1 MTSVSNYGNLG
12 LKDSYTFDDRGNIT
26 GKITTNAST
35 GASVSS
41 VQYRY
46 STAETDQLTHYYLY
60 NANGTLVD
68 ERLYQYDGEGNVSRI
83 MDTNNQYIAFG
94 WDQGRKMTRYRYV
107 DVDNTYYY
115 NESGLVSKLVK
126 SDGSSIE
133 YFYDDGQLEY
143 EEYRNAAGNVTRL
156 HKFFYDDDGIV
167 RYLMTTVYPSYGEY
181 FSDVYAYVYDGSGN
195 ITDLVC
201 MKKNMRTQGSYFG
214 AVHSVHYEYD
224 AYGRIVSETNVS
236 GEDIIDYNP
245 IKYKGYYYENDTKM
259 YRLDSR
265 YYDPAIGRFINADN
279 ISLLTETPTA
289 LTDKNL
295 YSYCDNNPVMRKDSE
310 GEIWGPLIGAAIGVG
325 FEITFQVATEGKV
338 SNLSAVCLAGVT
350 GAVGASSAG
359 LLVQVGINAAASV
372 GQLIIDNKKANKKTD
387 LANVAKASFL
397 GGVTGF
403 IGGKGANI
411 EKNVKNI
418 KVLTKK
424 IAREDRRKNTKH
436 AGKRK
441 KIYRRERSQIRRGL
455 RISFGRY
462 CAAFAF
468 SKASSRR

>member
-1 MTSVSNYGNLG
+1 M
-12 LKDSYTFDDRGNIT
+12 
-26 GKITTNAST
+26 
-35 GASVSS
+35 
-41 VQYRY
+41 
-46 STAETDQLTHYYLY
+46 
-60 NANGTLVD
+60 D

-143 EEYRNAAGNVTRL
+143 EEYRNAAGNVARL

-295 YSYCDNNPVMRKDSE
+295 YSYCDNTPVMRKDSD
-310 GEIWGPLIGAAIGVG
+310 GEIWNFVIGAAVSGVVSAG
-325 FEITFQVATEGKV
+325 FEAANQIISNGKV
-338 SNLSAVCLAGVT
+338 T
-350 GAVGASSAG
+350 DWGAVGKSFAVGAVSSVFKSAKLIAGISFVADCAYTAYKTKGSTSEKIKSGLTAGAISAG
-359 LLVQVGINAAASV
+359 LSLVGGATTKKLLSPASSKYKTTKSLRSKV
-372 GQLIIDNKKANKKTD
+372 KKERLNRSHWTRKG
-387 LANVAKASFL
+387 LESYL
-397 GGVTGF
+397 GGRVTMF
-403 IGGKGANI
+403 YSMGKKLHSTYYSKG
-411 EKNVKNI
+411 
-418 KVLTKK
+418 
-424 IAREDRRKNTKH
+424 R
-436 AGKRK
+436 KRK
-441 KIYRRERSQIRRGL
+441 
-455 RISFGRY
+455 
-462 CAAFAF
+462 
-468 SKASSRR
+468 

>member
-1 MTSVSNYGNLG
+1 
-12 LKDSYTFDDRGNIT
+12 
-26 GKITTNAST
+26 
-35 GASVSS
+35 
-41 VQYRY
+41 
-46 STAETDQLTHYYLY
+46 
-60 NANGTLVD
+60 
-68 ERLYQYDGEGNVSRI
+68 
-83 MDTNNQYIAFG
+83 
-94 WDQGRKMTRYRYV
+94 
-107 DVDNTYYY
+107 
-115 NESGLVSKLVK
+115 
-126 SDGSSIE
+126 
-133 YFYDDGQLEY
+133 
-143 EEYRNAAGNVTRL
+143 
-156 HKFFYDDDGIV
+156 
-167 RYLMTTVYPSYGEY
+167 MTTVYPSYGEY

-310 GEIWGPLIGAAIGVG
+310 GELWANLLIGAAIGAGV
-325 FEITFQVATEGKV
+325 EIGLQLAFEGKV
-338 SNLSAVCLAGVT
+338 TNWSAVCVAGVT
-350 GAVGASSAG
+350 GAVGATSAKTLIQMG
-359 LLVQVGINAAASV
+359 VNAAASV
-372 GQLIIDNKKANKKTD
+372 GQLIIDNKKSNTKTE
-387 LANVAKASFL
+387 LKSVAVAGL
-397 GGVTGF
+397 IGGVSGA

-411 EKNVKNI
+411 EKNVKDI
-418 KVLTKK
+418 KAITKK

-455 RISFGRY
+455 GISFGRY
-462 CAAFAF
+462 LTGAVA
-468 SKASSRR
+468 SKLASKRYQ

>member
-1 MTSVSNYGNLG
+1 MKNYGNLG

-26 GKITTNAST
+26 GKTTTNAST
-35 GASVSS
+35 GANVSS

-126 SDGSSIE
+126 GNGSSIE
-133 YFYDDGQLEY
+133 YFYDDGQLEF
-143 EEYRNAAGNVTRL
+143 EVYRSASGGINRI
-156 HKFFYDDDGIV
+156 HKYFYDDDGTV
-167 RYLMTTVYPSYGEY
+167 RFIMTSQGTFGNSNNYSL
-181 FSDVYAYVYDGSGN
+181 YAYVYDGAGN
-195 ITDLVC
+195 VTDLVKLC
-201 MKKNMRTQGSYFG
+201 RQTTQIAIDEISL
-214 AVHSVHYEYD
+214 AAHYEYD
-224 AYGRIVSETNVS
+224 AYGRILSATNYNRA
-236 GEDIIDYNP
+236 EDIAKFNP
-245 IKYKGYYYENDTKM
+245 IRYKGYYYETDTSY

-310 GEIWGPLIGAAIGVG
+310 GEIWNFVIGAAVSGVVSAG
-325 FEITFQVATEGKV
+325 FEAANQIISNGKV
-338 SNLSAVCLAGVT
+338 T
-350 GAVGASSAG
+350 DWGAVGKSFAVGAVSSVFKSAKLIAGISFVADCAYTTYKTKGSTSEKIKSGLTAGAISAG
-359 LLVQVGINAAASV
+359 LSLVGGATTKKLLSPASSKYKTTKSLRSKV
-372 GQLIIDNKKANKKTD
+372 KKERLNRSHWTRKG
-387 LANVAKASFL
+387 LESYL
-397 GGVTGF
+397 GGRVTMF
-403 IGGKGANI
+403 YSMGKKLHSTYYSKG
-411 EKNVKNI
+411 
-418 KVLTKK
+418 
-424 IAREDRRKNTKH
+424 R
-436 AGKRK
+436 KRK
-441 KIYRRERSQIRRGL
+441 
-455 RISFGRY
+455 
-462 CAAFAF
+462 
-468 SKASSRR
+468 

>member
-12 LKDSYTFDDRGNIT
+12 LKDSYIFDDRGNIT

-46 STAETDQLTHYYLY
+46 STAETDQLTHYGLY
-60 NANGTLVD
+60 NANGSLVD

-201 MKKNMRTQGSYFG
+201 MKKNMRT
-214 AVHSVHYEYD
+214 
-224 AYGRIVSETNVS
+224 
-236 GEDIIDYNP
+236 
-245 IKYKGYYYENDTKM
+245 
-259 YRLDSR
+259 
-265 YYDPAIGRFINADN
+265 
-279 ISLLTETPTA
+279 
-289 LTDKNL
+289 
-295 YSYCDNNPVMRKDSE
+295 
-310 GEIWGPLIGAAIGVG
+310 
-325 FEITFQVATEGKV
+325 
-338 SNLSAVCLAGVT
+338 
-350 GAVGASSAG
+350 
-359 LLVQVGINAAASV
+359 
-372 GQLIIDNKKANKKTD
+372 
-387 LANVAKASFL
+387 
-397 GGVTGF
+397 
-403 IGGKGANI
+403 
-411 EKNVKNI
+411 
-418 KVLTKK
+418 
-424 IAREDRRKNTKH
+424 
-436 AGKRK
+436 
-441 KIYRRERSQIRRGL
+441 
-455 RISFGRY
+455 
-462 CAAFAF
+462 
-468 SKASSRR
+468 

>member
-12 LKDSYTFDDRGNIT
+12 LKDSYIFDDRGNIT
-26 GKITTNAST
+26 GRTTTNAST

-46 STAETDQLTHYYLY
+46 STAETDQLTHYGLY
-60 NANGTLVD
+60 NANGSLVD

-310 GEIWGPLIGAAIGVG
+310 GELWANLLIGAAIGAGV
-325 FEITFQVATEGKV
+325 EIGLQLAFEGKV
-338 SNLSAVCLAGVT
+338 TNWSAVCVAGVT
-350 GAVGASSAG
+350 GAVGATSAKTLIQMG
-359 LLVQVGINAAASV
+359 VNAAASV
-372 GQLIIDNKKANKKTD
+372 GQLIIDNKKSNTKTE
-387 LANVAKASFL
+387 LKSMAVAGL
-397 GGVTGF
+397 IGGVSGA

-411 EKNVKNI
+411 EKNVKDI
-418 KVLTKK
+418 KAITKK

-441 KIYRRERSQIRRGL
+441 KIYRRDQL
-455 RISFGRY
+455 
-462 CAAFAF
+462 
-468 SKASSRR
+468 

>member
-1 MTSVSNYGNLG
+1 MRDYGNLG
-12 LKDSYTFDDRGNIT
+12 LKDSYIFDDRGNIT

-46 STAETDQLTHYYLY
+46 STAETDQLTHYGLY
-60 NANGTLVD
+60 NANGSLVD

-295 YSYCDNNPVMRKDSE
+295 YSYCDNNPVMRKDSG
-310 GEIWGPLIGAAIGVG
+310 GEFWEIAAAGLGATVSFPVVAVGVLVIGVA
-325 FEITFQVATEGKV
+325 ITATIVYAKSQRGTGRPELKKQGREPLEKKKNNEKWKKRSGKAPR
-338 SNLSAVCLAGVT
+338 SQPRPHHPS
-350 GAVGASSAG
+350 
-359 LLVQVGINAAASV
+359 
-372 GQLIIDNKKANKKTD
+372 KKGHQKYKQRKT
-387 LANVAKASFL
+387 S
-397 GGVTGF
+397 
-403 IGGKGANI
+403 
-411 EKNVKNI
+411 KN
-418 KVLTKK
+418 
-424 IAREDRRKNTKH
+424 RRK
-436 AGKRK
+436 
-441 KIYRRERSQIRRGL
+441 
-455 RISFGRY
+455 
-462 CAAFAF
+462 
-468 SKASSRR
+468 